1 MQAAEKLKIALDETR
16 MLVLGAQVLL
26 GFQLRSAFA
35 ERFADLSPTSRL
47 LDAIALILMTLVVGL
62 LIAPAAHLRIVDEGD
77 VTARTFALVSTL
89 MATALV
95 PFALSLGINLFIV
108 LEQMVTPA
116 LASASAVAI
125 TAVALWF
132 WFGLGLR
139 ALHYRN
145 GKDMEQQQERIS
157 LIQKIDQMLTEA
169 RVIVPGAQTLL
180 GFQLAVVLTESFDKL
195 PSSSKA
201 MHAVALGLIA
211 LSVILLMA
219 PAAYHRIVYAGAAS
233 AEFLALSSR
242 FVMAATISMALGL
255 SADIYV
261 VIAKI
266 AASSSIGLAA
276 AVVALLTLIGL
287 WHVAPVMRRA
297 QAAQHAAVDNKVRQL
312 F

>member
-16 MLVLGAQVLL
+16 TLVLGAQVLL

-35 ERFADLSPTSRL
+35 ERFANLSPVSIL
-47 LDAIALILMTLVVGL
+47 LDAIALIFMTLVVGL
-62 LIAPAAHLRIVDEGD
+62 LIAPAAQHRIVDEGD
-77 VTARTFALVSTL
+77 VTARTFAVVNSL

-95 PFALSLGINLFIV
+95 PFALSLGINVFIV
-108 LEQMVTPA
+108 LEQMFTPA
-116 LASASAVAI
+116 LASLSAVAI

-139 ALHYRN
+139 GLHHKG
-145 GKDMEQQQERIS
+145 GKNMEEQQERVS

-169 RVIVPGAQTLL
+169 RVIVPGAQALL

-201 MHAVALGLIA
+201 THAVALGLIA

-219 PAAYHRIVYAGAAS
+219 PAAYHRIVYGGEAS

-242 FVMAATISMALGL
+242 FLMAATVSMALGL
-255 SADIYV
+255 SADLYV

-266 AASSSIGLAA
+266 AGSSSIGLVTAA
-276 AVVALLTLIGL
+276 VALLTLIGL

-297 QAAQHAAVDNKVRQL
+297 QASRKTPVDNKVHHL
-312 F
+312 L